1 MTIADVA
8 RTEVVTVTPD
18 APLDE
23 IGRLM
28 QRETIGCVVVLDDGK
43 PRGVVTDRDVAV
55 YGVGSDR
62 PAEEL
67 LARNVMEENLFHVDV
82 DDSVRGVIKRMR
94 RRSVRRVPVTD
105 DGELAGIVTLDD
117 LLVLLADELA
127 DLAAVIESESPPYR

>member
-1 MTIADVA
+1 MPIEDVA

-18 APLDE
+18 TPLHDIGQLMHDE
-23 IGRLM
+23 TVGS
-28 QRETIGCVVVLDDGK
+28 VVVLDDGK

-55 YGVGSDR
+55 YGVASDR

-67 LARNVMEENLFHVDV
+67 LARNVMEENLFHVGV

-105 DGELAGIVTLDD
+105 DGDLVGIVTLDD
-117 LLVLLADELA
+117 LLVLLADELD
-127 DLAAVIESESPPYR
+127 DLAAVVEAESPPY

>member
-28 QRETIGCVVVLDDGK
+28 HRETIGCVVVLDGGK

-82 DDSVRGVIKRMR
+82 DDSVRGVIRRMR